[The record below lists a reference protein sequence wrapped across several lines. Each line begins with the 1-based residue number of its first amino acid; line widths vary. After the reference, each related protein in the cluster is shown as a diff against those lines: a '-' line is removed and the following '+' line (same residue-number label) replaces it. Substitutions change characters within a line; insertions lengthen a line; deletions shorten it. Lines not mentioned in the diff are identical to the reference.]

1 LQINSY
7 HADRADAL
15 KAASADASG
24 TLVPYIAVDKCD
36 ERIRYFA
43 TGIPSLHDKL
53 LFRSYTVGAW
63 LYPIKPHAMALS
75 VLPTP

>member
-1 LQINSY
+1 MQINSY
-7 HADRADAL
+7 HADRAEAI
-15 KAASADASG
+15 KTASADSTG
-24 TLVPYIAVDKCD
+24 TIVPYIAVDKCD

-63 LYPIKPHAMALS
+63 LYPIYPRALA
-75 VLPTP
+75 L